1 MSHVRIFNHYVNEQ
15 FLVLGILEAGL
26 LVASVYLGNYLKSLI
41 IPLGAFE
48 FFTLPRPSAIALFS
62 ITMMLAM
69 MSMGVY
75 RSKVREGLSGM
86 ALRSIVALFLL
97 GFSALSAFSYMAPDL
112 RLHLGRGVL
121 VFATITAL
129 VCLIVFRWFYFRA
142 MGEELL
148 ERKILVIGAGR
159 QAQKLIQ
166 ELASSADRDLVLHTF
181 VRIGQG
187 DVLVTDCNVTETPA
201 SLRDYIIAN
210 DIEEVVV
217 AVDDRRR
224 VAQAENDFPLAQ
236 LLECK
241 LSGIRISDA
250 VSFIERETGKIEP
263 RNLSPGWMIFSEG
276 FGHSPFRDHVQ
287 RLFDL
292 AASFLLLMVSWPLM
306 LLTVIAIK
314 LEDGVRAP
322 VFYSQTRVGLNG
334 KVFKVHKFRSMRT
347 DAEKFGAAWAQEND
361 PRITRVGKF
370 IRNVRIDELPQIFN
384 VLKGDMSFVGPR
396 PERPEFV
403 EKLAQNIPYFDERHR
418 VKPGI
423 TGWAQLCYPYGASD
437 EDSEQKLKYDLYY
450 VKNRSLLLDLLIL
463 IQTVEVVLIGKG
475 VR

>member
-15 FLVLGILEAGL
+15 YLVLGILEVGL
-26 LVASVYLGNYLKSLI
+26 IAASVYLGNYLKSI
-41 IPLGAFE
+41 AFPPGPLE
-48 FFTLPRPSAIALFS
+48 IFTLPQPSAVLLFC
-62 ITMMLAM
+62 ITMMLSM

-75 RSKVREGLSGM
+75 RAHVREGVSGM
-86 ALRSIVALFLL
+86 TLRTTVAMFLL
-97 GFSALSAFSYMAPDL
+97 GFSALSAFSYIAPDL
-112 RLHLGRGVL
+112 KVHLGRGAL
-121 VFATITAL
+121 VFAAITAL
-129 VCLIVFRWFYFRA
+129 LCVSLFRLVFFRTA
-142 MGEELL
+142 GAEVLN
-148 ERKILVIGAGR
+148 RKILVVGAGH
-159 QAQKLIQ
+159 QAEKLIQ
-166 ELASSADRDLVLHTF
+166 ELAIRSDKELQLHTF
-181 VRIGQG
+181 VRVGQG
-187 DVLVTDCNVTETPA
+187 DVVVKDCHVIETPE
-201 SLRDYIIAN
+201 SLRDYVIAN
-210 DIEEVVV
+210 DLDEVVV

-224 VAQAENDFPLAQ
+224 VAQGDHGFPLAQ
-236 LLECK
+236 LLDCK

-276 FGHSPFRDHVQ
+276 FGHSPFRDQVQ
-287 RLFDL
+287 RMFDL
-292 AASFLLLMVSWPLM
+292 VASLLLLLVAWPLM
-306 LLTVIAIK
+306 LLAVVAIK
-314 LEDGVRAP
+314 FEDGLRAP

-334 KVFKVHKFRSMRT
+334 KVFSVHKFRSMRT

-361 PRITRVGKF
+361 PRVTKVGKF

-384 VLKGDMSFVGPR
+384 VLKGEMSFVGPR

-403 EKLAQNIPYFDERHR
+403 ERLATFIPYFDERHR

-450 VKNRSLLLDLLIL
+450 VKNRSLLLDLIIL
-463 IQTVEVVLIGKG
+463 IQTVEVILIGKG

>member
-1 MSHVRIFNHYVNEQ
+1 MSHVRIFNHYINEQ
-15 FLVLGILEAGL
+15 LLVLGILETGI
-26 LVASVYLGNYLKSLI
+26 LVASVYLGNYLKSLV

-48 FFTLPRPSAIALFS
+48 FFTIPRPSAIALFAG
-62 ITMMLAM
+62 IMMLGM

-75 RSKVREGLSGM
+75 RSKVREGMSGM
-86 ALRSIVALFLL
+86 ALRSIVGLFLV
-97 GFSALSAFSYMAPDL
+97 GFSALSAFSYMTPDL
-112 RLHLGRGVL
+112 RVHLGRGVL
-121 VFATITAL
+121 VFAAITAL
-129 VCLIVFRWFYFRA
+129 VSLIAFRWFYFRA
-142 MGEELL
+142 VGDDVLL
-148 ERKILVIGAGR
+148 RRILVIGAGR
-159 QAQKLIQ
+159 QAQKLIE
-166 ELASSADRDLVLHTF
+166 ELATSADKDLVLHTF
-181 VRIGQG
+181 LRIGEG
-187 DVLVTDCNVTETPA
+187 DVVVSDRTVIETPK
-201 SLRDYIIAN
+201 SLRDYAIAN
-210 DIEEVVV
+210 DIDEIVV

-224 VAQAENDFPLAQ
+224 VAQAENGFPLAQ

-263 RNLSPGWMIFSEG
+263 RNLSPGWMIFSDG
-276 FGHSPFRDHVQ
+276 FGHSPLRDQVQ

-292 AASFLLLMVSWPLM
+292 SASFLLLMVSWPFV
-306 LLTVIAIK
+306 LLTIVAIK

-322 VFYSQTRVGLNG
+322 IFYSQTRVGLNG

-361 PRITRVGKF
+361 PRITRVGRF

-403 EKLAQNIPYFDERHR
+403 EKLAQSIPYFEERHR

-450 VKNRSLLLDLLIL
+450 VKNRSLLLDLIIL